1 MEDTVIKNTAHV
13 RIQDG
18 RACLCLAGEVDVAS
32 IDHCR
37 APAAELLSSNL
48 RQIAVDLTQVT
59 FMDSSGLGLLAE
71 LVRHGQDVGAP
82 VLVIDAQPIVRDAIT
97 TCGLDQYLELVAADD
112 SRVCAAPGDPFDQ

>member
-1 MEDTVIKNTAHV
+1 
-13 RIQDG
+13 
-18 RACLCLAGEVDVAS
+18 
-32 IDHCR
+32 
-37 APAAELLSSNL
+37 
-48 RQIAVDLTQVT
+48 
-59 FMDSSGLGLLAE
+59 MDSSGLGLLAE

>member
-1 MEDTVIKNTAHV
+1 MAESAAHV

-18 RACLCLAGEVDVAS
+18 HACLFLAGDVDIAS
-32 IDHCR
+32 IEGCR
-37 APAAELLSSNL
+37 APAAELLASNL

-82 VLVIDAQPIVRDAIT
+82 VLVIDAQPIVREAIT
-97 TCGLDQYLELVAADD
+97 TCGLDQYLELVTADD
-112 SRVCAAPGDPFDQ
+112 PRVLAKGDPFDQ